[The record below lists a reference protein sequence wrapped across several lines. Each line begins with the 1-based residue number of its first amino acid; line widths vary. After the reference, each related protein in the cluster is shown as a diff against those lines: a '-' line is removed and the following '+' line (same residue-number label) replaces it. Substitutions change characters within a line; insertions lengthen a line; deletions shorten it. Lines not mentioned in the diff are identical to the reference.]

1 MRFYFVKKG
10 DMYHIL
16 LEQLRTIDK
25 CRLDS
30 YIGSLDKRHME
41 EVDHALAVSVGLADK
56 EGV

>member
-1 MRFYFVKKG
+1 
-10 DMYHIL
+10 MYHIL

-25 CRLDS
+25 CRLDR

-56 EGV
+56 EEV